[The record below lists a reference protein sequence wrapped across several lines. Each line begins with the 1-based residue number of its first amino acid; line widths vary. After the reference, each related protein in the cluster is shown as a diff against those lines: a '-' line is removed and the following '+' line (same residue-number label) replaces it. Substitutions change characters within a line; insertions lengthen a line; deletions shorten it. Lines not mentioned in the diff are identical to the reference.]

1 MKVTFELLWLIPFLP
16 LLGAILNGA
25 LSLGGARSAYGPS
38 RAFVS
43 AIAILMPG
51 LAFVLTVIAAFKLSG
66 IATPGNVALTQNLW
80 EWIAFTSD
88 SFSFSLT
95 AGLMFDR
102 LTSMMLL
109 FITGIGTLIHLYSV
123 GYMWEDRGFAR
134 FMAYLNLFMFSMI
147 ILVIGDSLP
156 MTFLGWEGVGM
167 CSYLLIGFWHQ
178 NNEYNDAARKAFI
191 VNRIGDLGFLLGA
204 FALYMVMNSNGQ
216 GSMHYHDIAV
226 WFQTAENIPLISA
239 SAGLLGAACLLL
251 FLGCTGKSAQIPLVT
266 WLPDAMA
273 GPTPVSALI
282 HAATMVTS
290 GVYLLARLS
299 DVFVHASA
307 PVLFGLTPLDV
318 VLVVGCLTAAWGAI
332 AGLVQ
337 LDIKKAL
344 AYSTVSQLGFMF
356 MACGVGAFDVALFH
370 VFTHAFFKATLFLS
384 AGSVIHGLHHE
395 QDMRRMGGLTKLMP
409 VTHACFF
416 FGWFAIIGLPLG
428 SGFFSKDLI
437 LERLFEG
444 HGFAPVIGVVAVV
457 VALLTAIY
465 MSRVMYLTFWSP
477 ARHSDEVKGKVH
489 ESPATMLIPI
499 AILGFG
505 SLVVGVLWSP
515 LLEQINLGT
524 HAFESYLKPV
534 LHEAQGFLHQPV
546 AHGAAV
552 VAAPDHG
559 HGSPWPMIA
568 GLIAAF
574 AGLLVAFIIWRRGHV
589 DSAEKDLVGF
599 PAWWTWGFDR
609 VYHVIVILPTKII
622 AWIMAWIVDALV
634 AGVVGLTAD
643 LTRFLGDG
651 YTSIQRPRLRSSLA
665 LSASGAVGLVSLV
678 LLTGPIAWVVGLT
691 ALGVAM
697 IFLLLELLF

>member
-43 AIAILMPG
+43 VIAVLMPG
-51 LAFVLTVIAAFKLSG
+51 LAFVLTVIAAIKLSS
-66 IATPGNVALTQNLW
+66 IATPGNTALTQNLW
-80 EWIAFTSD
+80 EWIAFKSD

-204 FALYMVMNSNGQ
+204 FALYVVMNSNGQ
-216 GSMHYHDIAV
+216 GSMHYHDIAA
-226 WFQTAENIPLISA
+226 WFQDQKNIPLISA

-307 PVLFGLTPLDV
+307 PVFFGLTPLDV

-409 VTHACFF
+409 ITHACFF
-416 FGWFAIIGLPLG
+416 FGWFAIIGLPGG

-437 LERLFEG
+437 LERLFDG
-444 HGFAPVIGVVAVV
+444 HGFAPFIGAVAVG

-505 SLVVGVLWSP
+505 SLVVGALWSP
-515 LLEQINLGT
+515 VLGPFGT
-524 HAFESYLKPV
+524 VAFQSYLNPV
-534 LHEAQGFLHQPV
+534 LDHAQSYLHLSLTPKTAVAVPV
-546 AHGAAV
+546 
-552 VAAPDHG
+552 HG
-559 HGSPWPMIA
+559 HGSHWPMIA
-568 GLIAAF
+568 GLAA
-574 AGLLVAFIIWRRGHV
+574 ALVGLFVAFLIWRRGHV

-599 PAWWTWGFDR
+599 AAWWTWGFDR
-609 VYHVIVILPTKII
+609 VYHVTVILPTKIT

-643 LTRFLGDG
+643 VARFLGDG

-678 LLTGPIAWVVGLT
+678 LLTGPLAWVVGLT
-691 ALGVAM
+691 ALGVAI
-697 IFLLLELLF
+697 IFLLLEFLF

>member
-43 AIAILMPG
+43 VIAVLMPG
-51 LAFVLTVIAAFKLSG
+51 LAFVLTVIAAIKLSS
-66 IATPGNVALTQNLW
+66 IATPGNTALTQNLW
-80 EWIAFTSD
+80 EWIAFKSD

-204 FALYMVMNSNGQ
+204 FALYVVMNSNGQ
-216 GSMHYHDIAV
+216 GSMHYQDIAA
-226 WFQTAENIPLISA
+226 WFQDQKNIPLISA

-307 PVLFGLTPLDV
+307 PVFFGLTPLDV

-409 VTHACFF
+409 ITHACFF
-416 FGWFAIIGLPLG
+416 FGWFAIIGLPGG

-437 LERLFEG
+437 LERLFDG
-444 HGFAPVIGVVAVV
+444 HGFAPFIGAVAVG

-505 SLVVGVLWSP
+505 SLVVGALWSP
-515 LLEQINLGT
+515 VLGPFGT
-524 HAFESYLKPV
+524 VAFQSYLNPV
-534 LHEAQGFLHQPV
+534 LDHAQSYLQLSLAPKTAVAVPV
-546 AHGAAV
+546 
-552 VAAPDHG
+552 HG
-559 HGSPWPMIA
+559 HGSYWPMI
-568 GLIAAF
+568 F
-574 AGLLVAFIIWRRGHV
+574 GLLAALAGPIVAFFIWRRGHV
-589 DSAEKDLVGF
+589 DSKEKDLVGF
-599 PAWWTWGFDR
+599 AAWWTWGFDR
-609 VYHVIVILPTKII
+609 VYHVTVILPTKIT

-643 LTRFLGDG
+643 VARFLGDG

-678 LLTGPIAWVVGLT
+678 LLTGPLAWVVGLT
-691 ALGVAM
+691 ALGVAI
-697 IFLLLELLF
+697 IFLLLEFLF

>member
-43 AIAILMPG
+43 VIAVLMPG
-51 LAFVLTVIAAFKLSG
+51 LAFVLTVIAAIKLSG
-66 IATPGNVALTQNLW
+66 IATPGNTALTQNLW
-80 EWIAFTSD
+80 EWIAFKSD
-88 SFSFSLT
+88 GFSFSLT

-204 FALYMVMNSNGQ
+204 FALYVVMNSNGQ
-216 GSMHYHDIAV
+216 GSMHYNDIST
-226 WFQTAENIPLISA
+226 WFRATENIPLMSA

-307 PVLFGLTPLDV
+307 PVFFGLTPLDV
-318 VLVVGCLTAAWGAI
+318 VLVVGCLTAAWATSPSRSRFT
-332 AGLVQ
+332 
-337 LDIKKAL
+337 
-344 AYSTVSQLGFMF
+344 YSSEVMPISSS
-356 MACGVGAFDVALFH
+356 AF
-370 VFTHAFFKATLFLS
+370 
-384 AGSVIHGLHHE
+384 
-395 QDMRRMGGLTKLMP
+395 
-409 VTHACFF
+409 
-416 FGWFAIIGLPLG
+416 
-428 SGFFSKDLI
+428 
-437 LERLFEG
+437 
-444 HGFAPVIGVVAVV
+444 
-457 VALLTAIY
+457 
-465 MSRVMYLTFWSP
+465 
-477 ARHSDEVKGKVH
+477 
-489 ESPATMLIPI
+489 
-499 AILGFG
+499 
-505 SLVVGVLWSP
+505 
-515 LLEQINLGT
+515 
-524 HAFESYLKPV
+524 LKPS
-534 LHEAQGFLHQPV
+534 
-546 AHGAAV
+546 
-552 VAAPDHG
+552 
-559 HGSPWPMIA
+559 SPP
-568 GLIAAF
+568 
-574 AGLLVAFIIWRRGHV
+574 
-589 DSAEKDLVGF
+589 S
-599 PAWWTWGFDR
+599 
-609 VYHVIVILPTKII
+609 
-622 AWIMAWIVDALV
+622 
-634 AGVVGLTAD
+634 
-643 LTRFLGDG
+643 
-651 YTSIQRPRLRSSLA
+651 
-665 LSASGAVGLVSLV
+665 
-678 LLTGPIAWVVGLT
+678 
-691 ALGVAM
+691 
-697 IFLLLELLF
+697 

>member
-25 LSLGGARSAYGPS
+25 LSLGGARSVSGPS
-38 RAFVS
+38 RGFVS
-43 AIAILMPG
+43 LIAVLMPG
-51 LAFVLTVIAAFKLSG
+51 LAFVLTVIAAIKLG
-66 IATPGNVALTQNLW
+66 NIASPDLNHALTQNLW
-80 EWIAFTSD
+80 EWMSFNAGG
-88 SFSFSLT
+88 FSFTLT
-95 AGLMFDR
+95 AGLLFDR

-109 FITGIGTLIHLYSV
+109 FVTGIGTLIHLYSV

-147 ILVIGDSLP
+147 MLVIGDSLP
-156 MTFLGWEGVGM
+156 LTFLGWEGVGM

-204 FALYMVMNSNGQ
+204 FALYLVMDSNGQ
-216 GSMHYHDIAV
+216 GSLHYRDIAN
-226 WFQTAENIPLISA
+226 WFQNPAHGGLIA
-239 SAGLLGAACLLL
+239 GAAGLLGAACLLL

-307 PVLFGLTPLDV
+307 PIFFGLTPLDV
-318 VLVVGCLTAAWGAI
+318 VLIVGCITAAWGAI

-370 VFTHAFFKATLFLS
+370 VFTHAFFKATLFLA

-395 QDMRRMGGLTKLMP
+395 QDMRRMGGLAKLMP
-409 VTHACFF
+409 ITYAWFF
-416 FGWFAIIGLPLG
+416 CGWFAIIGLPGG

-437 LERLFEG
+437 LERLYDG
-444 HGFAPVIGVVAVV
+444 HGFAPFIFVVAVLT
-457 VALLTAIY
+457 ALVTAIY
-465 MSRVMYLTFWSP
+465 MTRVMYLTFWSP
-477 ARHSDEVKGKVH
+477 ARHSDEVKGHVK

-499 AILGFG
+499 TILGFG

-515 LLEQINLGT
+515 VLEPYNLGT
-524 HAFESYLKPV
+524 HAFQSYLKPV
-534 LHEAQGFLHQPV
+534 VGLAQATMHPV
-546 AHGAAV
+546 VATAHAGAAHGA
-552 VAAPDHG
+552 HS
-559 HGSPWPMIA
+559 HLPM
-568 GLIAAF
+568 F
-574 AGLLVAFIIWRRGHV
+574 AGLLAAVMGVVVAFLIWRRGHV
-589 DSAEKDLVGF
+589 NSSEKDLVGF
-599 PAWWTWGFDR
+599 AAWWTWGFDR
-609 VYHVIVILPTKII
+609 VYLATVILPTKVV
-622 AWIMAWIVDALV
+622 AWIMAWVVDALV
-634 AGVVGLTAD
+634 AGLVGLTAD
-643 LTRFLGDG
+643 VSRFLGDG
-651 YTSIQRPRLRSSLA
+651 YTSVQRPRLRSSLA
-665 LSASGAVGLVSLV
+665 LSAAGAVGLVSL
-678 LLTGPIAWVVGLT
+678 LLLSGPIAWVVGL
-691 ALGVAM
+691 AAVGVAV
-697 IFLLLELLF
+697 IFLLLEFLL

>member
-43 AIAILMPG
+43 VIAVLMPG
-51 LAFVLTVIAAFKLSG
+51 LAFVLTVIAAIKLSG
-66 IATPGNVALTQNLW
+66 IATPGNTALTQNLW
-80 EWIAFTSD
+80 EWIAFKSD

-95 AGLMFDR
+95 AGLLFDR

-204 FALYMVMNSNGQ
+204 FALYVVMNSNGQ
-216 GSMHYHDIAV
+216 GSMHYNDIST
-226 WFQTAENIPLISA
+226 WFRATENIPLMSA

-307 PVLFGLTPLDV
+307 PVFFGLTPLDV

-409 VTHACFF
+409 ITHACFF
-416 FGWFAIIGLPLG
+416 FGWFAIIGLPGG

-444 HGFAPVIGVVAVV
+444 HGFAPFIGGVAVI
-457 VALLTAIY
+457 VALVTAIY

-524 HAFESYLKPV
+524 HAFESYLKPI
-534 LHEAQGFLHQPV
+534 LGEAQSFLHQPA

-552 VAAPDHG
+552 VAAAEHG
-559 HGSPWPMIA
+559 HGSPWPM
-568 GLIAAF
+568 L
-574 AGLLVAFIIWRRGHV
+574 AGLLAAVAGLFVAFLIWRRGHV
-589 DSAEKDLVGF
+589 DSTEKDLVGF
-599 PAWWTWGFDR
+599 AAWWTWGFDR

-643 LTRFLGDG
+643 VARFLGDG

-665 LSASGAVGLVSLV
+665 LSTSGAVGLVSLL
-678 LLTGPIAWVVGLT
+678 LLTGPLAWVVGLT
-691 ALGVAM
+691 AVGVA
-697 IFLLLELLF
+697 IFFLLLEFLF

>member
-25 LSLGGARSAYGPS
+25 LSLGGARSATGPS
-38 RAFVS
+38 RGFVS
-43 AIAILMPG
+43 LIAVLMPG
-51 LAFVLTVIAAFKLSG
+51 LAFVLTVIASLKLGG
-66 IATPGNVALTQNLW
+66 IAAPGLNNALTQNLW
-80 EWIAFTSD
+80 EWIALNAGGFKFT
-88 SFSFSLT
+88 LT
-95 AGLMFDR
+95 AGLLFDK

-109 FITGIGTLIHLYSV
+109 FVTGIGTLIHLYSV

-204 FALYMVMNSNGQ
+204 FALFLVMNGNGE
-216 GSMHYHDIAV
+216 GSMHYRDIAN
-226 WFQTAENIPLISA
+226 WFQNPAHAELMA
-239 SAGLLGAACLLL
+239 TSAGLLSAACLLL

-299 DVFVHASA
+299 DVFVHATA
-307 PVLFGLTPLDV
+307 PVFFGLTPLDV
-318 VLVVGCLTAAWGAI
+318 VLVVGCLTAAWGAV

-370 VFTHAFFKATLFLS
+370 VFTHAFFKATLFLA

-409 VTHACFF
+409 ITYAWFF
-416 FGWFAIIGLPLG
+416 CGWFAIIGLPGG

-437 LERLFEG
+437 LERLFDG
-444 HGFAPVIGVVAVV
+444 HGFAPFIFWVAVV
-457 VALLTAIY
+457 TALLTAIY
-465 MSRVMYLTFWSP
+465 MTRVMFLTFWSKE
-477 ARHSDEVKGKVH
+477 RHSDEVKGHVH
-489 ESPATMLIPI
+489 ESPVTMLIPI
-499 AILGFG
+499 TILGFG

-515 LLEQINLGT
+515 ILEQFGVGT

-534 LHEAQGFLHQPV
+534 LGSAQSLMHPPV
-546 AHGAAV
+546 EHAT
-552 VAAPDHG
+552 G
-559 HGSPWPMIA
+559 HASHLPMIA
-568 GLIAAF
+568 GLAAAF
-574 AGLLVAFIIWRRGHV
+574 AGLVVAFLFWRRGHV
-589 DSAEKDLVGF
+589 NSTEKDLVGF
-599 PAWWTWGFDR
+599 AAWWTWGFDR
-609 VYHVIVILPTKII
+609 VYLAVVILPTKVV

-634 AGVVGLTAD
+634 AGVVGLTTD
-643 LTRFLGDG
+643 VSRFLGDG
-651 YTSIQRPRLRSSLA
+651 YTSVQRPRLRSSLT
-665 LSASGAVGLVSLV
+665 LSAAGAIGLVSLL
-678 LLTGPIAWVVGLT
+678 LLTGPIALVVGLA
-691 ALGVAM
+691 ALGVAVV
-697 IFLLLELLF
+697 FLLLELFL

>member
-1 MKVTFELLWLIPFLP
+1 MKVSFELLWLIPFLP
-16 LLGAILNGA
+16 LLGAIINGA
-25 LSLGGARSAYGPS
+25 LSLGGARSAYGAS
-38 RAFVS
+38 RGFVS
-43 AIAILMPG
+43 LIAVLMPA
-51 LAFVLTVIAAFKLSG
+51 LAFVITVIAAFTLSG
-66 IATPGNVALTQNLW
+66 VATAGLNNALTQTLW
-80 EWIAFTSD
+80 EWIAVDVAGFKFVLS
-88 SFSFSLT
+88 
-95 AGLMFDR
+95 AGLLFDK

-109 FITGIGTLIHLYSV
+109 FVTGIGTLIHLYSV

-156 MTFLGWEGVGM
+156 LTFLGWEGVGM
-167 CSYLLIGFWHQ
+167 CSYLLIGFWHH

-204 FALYMVMNSNGQ
+204 FALFLVMNSNGM
-216 GSMHYHDIAV
+216 GSMNYRDIAS
-226 WFQTAENIPLISA
+226 WFQNPANATAITGA
-239 SAGLLGAACLLL
+239 SGLLGAACVLI

-299 DVFVHASA
+299 DVFVAASA
-307 PVLFGLTPLDV
+307 PVFFGLDPLDI
-318 VLVVGCLTAAWGAI
+318 VLIVGCLTAAWGAI

-370 VFTHAFFKATLFLS
+370 VFTHAFFKATLFLA

-395 QDMRRMGGLTKLMP
+395 QDMRRMGGLAKLMP
-409 VTHACFF
+409 ITYAWFWC
-416 FGWFAIIGLPLG
+416 GWFAIIGLPGG

-437 LERLFEG
+437 LERLFLG
-444 HGFAPVIGVVAVV
+444 GGFAPFIGAVALT

-465 MSRVMYLTFWSP
+465 MTRVMYLTFWSP

-499 AILGFG
+499 TILGFG

-515 LLEQINLGT
+515 LLEQYGIGT

-534 LHEAQGFLHQPV
+534 LGSAQDAYAKL
-546 AHGAAV
+546 AHPGGHAAHPSAWLFAGAGIAAAV
-552 VAAPDHG
+552 
-559 HGSPWPMIA
+559 
-568 GLIAAF
+568 
-574 AGLLVAFIIWRRGHV
+574 AGLLIARWFWSRGHV
-589 DSAEKDLVGF
+589 NSTEKDLVGF
-599 PAWWTWGFDR
+599 AAWWTWGFDR
-609 VYHVIVILPTKII
+609 VYFAMIILPTKVV

-634 AGVVGLTAD
+634 AGAVGLTAEVA
-643 LTRFLGDG
+643 RFLGDG
-651 YTSIQRPRLRSSLA
+651 YTSVQRPRLRSSLA
-665 LSASGAVGLVSLV
+665 LSAAGAVGLVSL
-678 LLTGPIAWVVGLT
+678 LLLSGTLAWVVGL
-691 ALGVAM
+691 AAVGVAVV
-697 IFLLLELLF
+697 FLLLEFLL

>member
-43 AIAILMPG
+43 VIAVLMPG
-51 LAFVLTVIAAFKLSG
+51 LAFVLTVIAAIKLSS
-66 IATPGNVALTQNLW
+66 IATPGNVSLTQNLW
-80 EWIAFTSD
+80 EWIAFKSD

-204 FALYMVMNSNGQ
+204 FALYVVMNSNGQ

-226 WFQTAENIPLISA
+226 WFQATENIPVISA

-307 PVLFGLTPLDV
+307 PVFFGLTPLDV

-409 VTHACFF
+409 ITHACFF
-416 FGWFAIIGLPLG
+416 FGWYAIIGLPLG

-444 HGFAPVIGVVAVV
+444 HGFAPIIGVVAVA

-477 ARHSDEVKGKVH
+477 PRHSDEVKGKVH

-524 HAFESYLKPV
+524 HAFESYLKPI
-534 LHEAQGFLHQPV
+534 LGDAQAFLHQPA
-546 AHGAAV
+546 AHGAGV
-552 VAAPDHG
+552 VAAAEHG

-568 GLIAAF
+568 GLLAAV
-574 AGLLVAFIIWRRGHV
+574 AGLFVAFLIWRRGHV
-589 DSAEKDLVGF
+589 DSSEKDLVGF
-599 PAWWTWGFDR
+599 AAWWTWGFDR

-643 LTRFLGDG
+643 VARSLGDG

-665 LSASGAVGLVSLV
+665 LSASGAVGLVSLL

-691 ALGVAM
+691 ALGVALV
-697 IFLLLELLF
+697 FLLEIFF